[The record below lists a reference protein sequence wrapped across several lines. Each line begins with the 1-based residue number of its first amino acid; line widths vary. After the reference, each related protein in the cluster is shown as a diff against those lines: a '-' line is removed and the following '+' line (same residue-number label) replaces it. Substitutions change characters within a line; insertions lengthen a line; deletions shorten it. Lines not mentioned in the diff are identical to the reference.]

1 MAVAAGVPTMKD
13 VAAEAGVSKA
23 LVSLVFRD
31 APGASAETRARV
43 LAAAD
48 RLGYRTN
55 RAARLLAQRR
65 SRLLG
70 VSMVISSSYQA
81 ELVEAVQDAADAAG
95 YEIVLSPV
103 TSRHGEERAVE
114 ALLEHRCEALLL
126 LGPALSDVELAALA
140 AQLPV
145 VLVGR
150 WVTASGL
157 DVVRSSEQDGMRQVI
172 EHLTGLGHRRISH
185 VRGGDDAIAADR
197 ARGYTDAMAGAGLG
211 SEVDVV
217 KGGRTE
223 RSGVDA
229 AERLLALP
237 ELPSAVTV
245 FNDQCALG
253 VLDRLSR
260 AGVDVPGRVSLV
272 GYDDSPV
279 SRLAHVGLT
288 TVSQE
293 PQEQGRLA
301 VQAAVDRLDA
311 GRTEPAETVLRP
323 DLLVRT
329 TTGPAADSEEPGGSR

>member
-1 MAVAAGVPTMKD
+1 M
-13 VAAEAGVSKA
+13 
-23 LVSLVFRD
+23 
-31 APGASAETRARV
+31 
-43 LAAAD
+43 
-48 RLGYRTN
+48 
-55 RAARLLAQRR
+55 
-65 SRLLG
+65 
-70 VSMVISSSYQA
+70 
-81 ELVEAVQDAADAAG
+81 
-95 YEIVLSPV
+95 
-103 TSRHGEERAVE
+103 
-114 ALLEHRCEALLL
+114 
-126 LGPALSDVELAALA
+126 
-140 AQLPV
+140 
-145 VLVGR
+145 
-150 WVTASGL
+150 
-157 DVVRSSEQDGMRQVI
+157 
-172 EHLTGLGHRRISH
+172 
-185 VRGGDDAIAADR
+185 RGGDDAIAADR

-217 KGGRTE
+217 KGDRTE

-323 DLLVRT
+323 DLLIRT
-329 TTGPAADSEEPGGSR
+329 TTGPAADSEELGGSR